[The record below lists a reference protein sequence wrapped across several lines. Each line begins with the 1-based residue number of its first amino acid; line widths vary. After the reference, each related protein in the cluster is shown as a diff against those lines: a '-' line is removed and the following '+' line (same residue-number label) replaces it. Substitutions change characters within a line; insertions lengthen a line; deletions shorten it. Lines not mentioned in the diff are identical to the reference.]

1 MNLISALKTP
11 LCGVLVASVAIVA
24 TTPTPASAQFRNFGR
39 AAGAVAGAAVVL
51 GVLGSMQQGRA
62 AVPRGSSRQSGNR
75 RGRSDS
81 NSESSS
87 SSGTPAVQQ
96 TAVSAAT
103 RARNVAQQ
111 EAETQAIIASNNMES
126 DRNLQSA
133 LKAFIEDLRR
143 RHQGLLGGGRNVK
156 VATGVDINEVTEGS
170 LRTAVE
176 DAYRVA
182 GLAAFERFSGEM
194 WTRDR
199 LTVFIL
205 RHARQKLPPYF
216 VGAGARGPDMNELR
230 LVLANSARSVF
241 ATALETSELMG
252 VSHSFDRF
260 IRTIYENSDRADGSL
275 WTTGADGRYEKL
287 MSDLIERVPLPAG
300 APVGA
305 ADSSGQS
312 VAVQGVGRQFL
323 ARFRARR
330 ALYDCMSS
338 SYPNLLGN
346 RATMGRGP
354 LIQTSGAAAGGDG
367 GTDQAAAEA
376 TPLDD
381 ASAALRTEQVWRRM
395 QQRVAQTCSNRVP
408 EIVRLVASGEFRPQ
422 PVRFD
427 SSQGG
432 VGADVTTVSREG
444 MPMRLPG
451 E

>member
-1 MNLISALKTP
+1 MNPISALKTP

-24 TTPTPASAQFRNFGR
+24 ATPTPASAQFRNFGR

-62 AVPRGSSRQSGNR
+62 AVPRGSSGSR
-75 RGRSDS
+75 RGRSNS
-81 NSESSS
+81 NEESSSS
-87 SSGTPAVQQ
+87 SSGTPAAQQ

-103 RARNVAQQ
+103 RARNIAQQ
-111 EAETQAIIASNNMES
+111 EAETQAINASNNMES
-126 DRNLQSA
+126 DRNLQNA
-133 LKAFIEDLRR
+133 LKAFIEDLRK
-143 RHQGLLGGGRNVK
+143 RHQALLGRGTNVR
-156 VATGVDINEVTEGS
+156 VATGLDINEVTEGS

-230 LVLANSARSVF
+230 SVLANSARSVF
-241 ATALETSELMG
+241 SIALETSELMG

-260 IRTIYENSDRADGSL
+260 IRTIYENSDRADGNL

-287 MSDLIERVPLPAG
+287 MSELIERVPLPA
-300 APVGA
+300 AGA
-305 ADSSGQS
+305 AGAGDSSSQNL
-312 VAVQGVGRQFL
+312 AVQGVGRQFL

-338 SYPNLLGN
+338 SYPNLLGS
-346 RATMGRGP
+346 RAGLGRGP
-354 LIQTSGAAAGGDG
+354 LIQTSGATIGADG
-367 GTDQAAAEA
+367 GPDQAAADP
-376 TPLDD
+376 TPLD
-381 ASAALRTEQVWRRM
+381 AAAAAAQTEQVWRQM
-395 QQRVAQTCSNRVP
+395 QQRVAQTCSGRVP
-408 EIVRLVASGEFRPQ
+408 EVVRLVASGELRPQ
-422 PVRFD
+422 PVRYD
-427 SSQGG
+427 NAQGG
-432 VGADVTTVSREG
+432 VAPEVTSVSREG
-444 MPMRLPG
+444 RPMRLPG